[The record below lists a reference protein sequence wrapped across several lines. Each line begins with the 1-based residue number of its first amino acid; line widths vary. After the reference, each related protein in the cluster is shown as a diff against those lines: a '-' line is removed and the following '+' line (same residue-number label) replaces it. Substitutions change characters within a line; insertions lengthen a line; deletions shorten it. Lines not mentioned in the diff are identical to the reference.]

1 MLLAA
6 ASDMPLDLDV
16 SVLDIKSTVPG
27 TVGRTNDRRIR
38 AVSECP
44 DSRPGRVF
52 RRMDGGRLPRGRP
65 GRTTR
70 PPLSG
75 VHSAGRTARPPPSP
89 VSTSQE
95 GPPVPAS
102 PEPTPSEKLVEE
114 KAPDV
119 VMAVDKSLA
128 RLEQSILDRVIRFGN
143 FFGSAKDEDARHP
156 DYLIRW
162 VNSLRMEEGGN
173 FKYRTSARASFVLPK
188 ISNRLRLTVS
198 GRPRPN
204 PFLQGS
210 RRTRGT
216 RASIEL
222 SRRPALPIRSF
233 ATA

>member
-1 MLLAA
+1 MTEGSGPFRSARTLVLAGCFVVWMGGA
-6 ASDMPLDLDV
+6 CPAVAQEGPPVPPSPV
-16 SVLDIKSTVPG
+16 STPQEG
-27 TVGRTNDRRIR
+27 
-38 AVSECP
+38 
-44 DSRPGRVF
+44 
-52 RRMDGGRLPRGRP
+52 
-65 GRTTR
+65 
-70 PPLSG
+70 PP
-75 VHSAGRTARPPPSP
+75 VPPPSP